1 MINQEFFTENP
12 EQTINLAQKIGQ
24 QLQPN
29 DIIAFTGTLAAG
41 KTTFTKGLAIALN
54 IDESI
59 TSPTFTIISEYEGKY
74 PLYHIDAYRLQSGED
89 FYNLGIDDILYNNGI
104 TVIEWSENVLSE
116 IPKSAIKISIEIV
129 DNNKRK
135 ITLQNWKY
143 NPINI

>member
-1 MINQEFFTENP
+1 MINQEFFTESP

-135 ITLQNWKY
+135 ITLENWKY

>member
-1 MINQEFFTENP
+1 MINQEFFTESP

>member
-1 MINQEFFTENP
+1 MINQEFFTESP

-143 NPINI
+143 DPINI

>member
-1 MINQEFFTENP
+1 MINQEFFTESP

-116 IPKSAIKISIEIV
+116 IPKSAIKINIEIV